1 MSLKKIV
8 LASLATAL
16 VAGSVMNVSA
26 ATWAQKHPR
35 RVEVNA
41 RLANQNRRIDH
52 DLASGKIT
60 APQAA
65 RLHRD
70 DRQIRASERTDA
82 KFDNSHLTKAD
93 QRSLNQDE
101 SAVSKDIH
109 SDAH

>member
-1 MSLKKIV
+1 MLFRKMI
-8 LASLATAL
+8 LTSLATAL
-16 VAGSVMNVSA
+16 MAGTAIEASA

-41 RLANQNRRIDH
+41 RLANQNRRIDR

-60 APQAA
+60 AQQAA
-65 RLHRD
+65 MLHRD

-101 SAVSKDIH
+101 NAVSKDIH
-109 SDAH
+109 NDAH